1 MSNEDKPMTSRRERR
16 LAQASLDAAEGTRL
30 TPAQAEAEARGRA
43 EAEAAAAR
51 ERAEAEAAA
60 ARERAAAQARA
71 DAEAA
76 ARERATARR
85 AAQSAAEAA
94 ARAEAWPSSADRS
107 GGESLRARRSHEA
120 DPGQPQ
126 AERSSQARARDRAA
140 QRVRRELAEKEQA
153 AQQSFPTRRS
163 IRERETGKLPTV
175 GTPLPATQP
184 EPEGGQSLPAQAL
197 PVIPAPHGHASHS
210 AGSAG
215 RAPVPGVDPA
225 PPTAMQGIVPQGLTV
240 TPALGPETGSFRR
253 LSHDQITAARELLKE
268 QAKNQTAMLE
278 AQRGGSGTDV
288 DPAVLAEQVA
298 MAERAAI
305 LNRRAQAKQR
315 LAEESRRDAV
325 APPRKAPAPAA
336 TDNLAM
342 VTPLEFVRLP
352 GVPHP
357 VMKPPS
363 TTHVPVITGRTARQR
378 PPQPVSA
385 PMSSRRTEP
394 PEGAPVSARSAHGLD
409 PLNSAEAGA
418 GRAERERLI
427 LLGVAA
433 VGLLALI
440 VAIIMIVLGSK

>member
-16 LAQASLDAAEGTRL
+16 LAQASLASAEEARL

-43 EAEAAAAR
+43 EAEAAEAR
-51 ERAEAEAAA
+51 ERAEAEAVG
-60 ARERAAAQARA
+60 ARERAAARA
-71 DAEAA
+71 
-76 ARERATARR
+76 
-85 AAQSAAEAA
+85 AAQSAAAQNTANQSAAEPAGRGEAS
-94 ARAEAWPSSADRS
+94 PSSADRS
-107 GGESLRARRSHEA
+107 TGETPRARRSRAAEL
-120 DPGQPQ
+120 GQPH

-140 QRVRRELAEKEQA
+140 QRTLRELAEKEQA

-175 GTPLPATQP
+175 GTPAASTQP
-184 EPEGGQSLPAQAL
+184 GPEGSPSLSAQAL
-197 PVIPAPHGHASHS
+197 PVIPAPQGHGSHS

-225 PPTAMQGIVPQGLTV
+225 PPTAMQGIVPLGLTV

-253 LSHDQITAARELLKE
+253 LSHDQIAAAREHLKE

-278 AQRGGSGTDV
+278 AQRGGTGTEV

-315 LAEESRRDAV
+315 LAKESRRDVA
-325 APPRKAPAPAA
+325 APPRKAPAPAATA

-363 TTHVPVITGRTARQR
+363 TTHVPVITGRTARQIPAR
-378 PPQPVSA
+378 PVSA
-385 PMSSRRTEP
+385 PTSSRGTEP
-394 PEGAPVSARSAHGLD
+394 AEGAPVSARSAHGLD

-433 VGLLALI
+433 VGLLAFI